1 MRRFRNL
8 LQSVM
13 KLIYS
18 DLTNLSGRKTRVPRM
33 IRERVSGDLKEAIKA
48 RDAQRVSTLRLIT
61 AAVKDRD
68 IAARTEDNTDGVSDE
83 DILAILSKMVR
94 QRQESAK
101 AYEEGGRLDLADQER
116 QEIVIIREYM
126 PRQMSEN
133 EVEKAV
139 AAAIQE
145 TGACSVRDMGKV
157 MAHLKAR
164 HTGKM
169 DFARAGAA
177 IKQAF
182 R

>member
-1 MRRFRNL
+1 
-8 LQSVM
+8 
-13 KLIYS
+13 
-18 DLTNLSGRKTRVPRM
+18 M
-33 IRERVSGDLKEAIKA
+33 IRERISGDLKGAIKS
-48 RDAQRVSTLRLIT
+48 RDAQRLSTLRLIS

-68 IAARTEDNTDGVSDE
+68 IAARTTDNPDGVSDDE
-83 DILAILSKMVR
+83 ILGILAKMIK
-94 QRQESAK
+94 QRQESAR

-116 QEIVIIREYM
+116 EEATIIREYL
-126 PRQMSEN
+126 PRQMSES
-133 EVEKAV
+133 EVERAV
-139 AAAIQE
+139 AAAIE
-145 TGACSVRDMGKV
+145 DTGASSIRDMGKV